1 MSNIEKLQSAI
12 NKSITAL
19 SELSNILSEG
29 VKEVQVQ
36 AQAPVKEIQTPVK
49 KVQAVNQVETTPE
62 NSPTP
67 NDEFSQLKEI
77 LYSDKWPD
85 AVNKNLICDPNSQED
100 KIERGR
106 GIVELMIEEN
116 LNGLKV
122 LDFGCGEGQCAFV
135 STDYDTNLSVGYDIK
150 TNSNWENYS
159 KQNLLMTTDWS
170 QVQANGPYDIII
182 LFDVLDHCVEDN
194 PTELLKKVNS
204 VLSPNG
210 KVYMRC
216 HPWMSRHATHLY
228 HDINKAYIHLVFND
242 EEIKELIPK
251 SDFSEEC
258 IKINTPIA
266 TYNNHINKSGLK
278 VQNRRDITEK
288 SEPFFKIPLI
298 SNRIIKNTEFNDFP
312 EFQMSMQF
320 LDYCLIKE

>member
-1 MSNIEKLQSAI
+1 MSNIEKLQAAI

-19 SELSNILSEG
+19 TELSSLLSE
-29 VKEVQVQ
+29 E
-36 AQAPVKEIQTPVK
+36 AKEIIQVPQKT
-49 KVQAVNQVETTPE
+49 QAVEVKPESPSTP
-62 NSPTP
+62 S
-67 NDEFSQLKEI
+67 DEFSQLKEI

-122 LDFGCGEGQCAFV
+122 LDFGCGEGQCVLV
-135 STDYDTNLSVGYDIK
+135 STDYETSLSVGYDIK
-150 TNSNWENYS
+150 ENPNWKNYS
-159 KQNLLMTTDWS
+159 KPNLLMTTDWS
-170 QVQANGPYDIII
+170 QVQENGPYDTII
-182 LFDVLDHCVEDN
+182 LFDVLDHCVAES

-204 VLSPNG
+204 VLSPSG

-228 HDINKAYIHLVFND
+228 HDINKAYVHLVFTD
-242 EEIKELIPK
+242 EEMKELVPN
-251 SDFSEEC
+251 SDFAEEC
-258 IKINTPIA
+258 IKIVTPIM
-266 TYNNHINKSGLK
+266 TYTQHIDDSGLK
-278 VQNRRDITEK
+278 VQTRRDITEK

-298 SNRIIKNTEFNDFP
+298 SNRIIKHTKFNDFP
-312 EFQMSMQF
+312 EFQMSLQF
-320 LDYCLIKE
+320 LDFCLVKS